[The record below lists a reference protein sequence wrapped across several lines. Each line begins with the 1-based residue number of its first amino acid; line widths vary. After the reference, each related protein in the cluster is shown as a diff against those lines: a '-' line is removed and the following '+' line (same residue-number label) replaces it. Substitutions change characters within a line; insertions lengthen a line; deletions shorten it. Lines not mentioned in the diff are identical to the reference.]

1 MHLTLRQ
8 LTCFDAVARLRSFT
22 RAAEELHLTQPAVSM
37 QVKQLEGQI
46 GLTLTENIGRAI
58 HLTDAGKE
66 VYAYARAILQELEEL
81 ETVLVT
87 LKGEGG
93 GRLRLAAISTAN
105 YFAPR
110 LLGTFRQRFPSANIS
125 MDVTNRE
132 SILAQIAANGVD
144 MAIMG
149 QPPGGM
155 ELEAIPF
162 MDNPLVIV
170 ARPGHPLAGQ
180 ARIPLQ
186 RLEEEVFLVR
196 EPGSGTRGAMER
208 FFKKRK
214 LTLNAGMEMGSL
226 EAVKQGVQ
234 AGLGLGLIP
243 RDAVEMELR
252 LQRLVILDVVEFPI
266 RRHWYVVLHKGKRL
280 TPLAAAF
287 RDLLIGESGDLLKA
301 GTDYQDTP

>member
-1 MHLTLRQ
+1 MHITLRQ

-37 QVKQLEGQI
+37 QVKQLEAQI
-46 GLTLTENIGRAI
+46 GLHVTENIGRII

-110 LLGTFRQRFPSANIS
+110 LLGTFRQRFPSANVS
-125 MDVTNRE
+125 MDVTNRD
-132 SILAQIAANGVD
+132 SILAQIAGNAVD

-149 QPPGGM
+149 QPPGGL

-170 ARPGHPLAGQ
+170 APPEHELAGK
-180 ARIPLQ
+180 AHIPLKK
-186 RLEEEVFLVR
+186 LEEEIFLVR
-196 EPGSGTRGAMER
+196 EPGSGTRDAMER
-208 FFKKRK
+208 FFKNNK
-214 LTLNAGMEMGSL
+214 LKLSTGMEMGSL
-226 EAVKQGVQ
+226 EAIKQGVQ

-243 RDAVEMELR
+243 RDAVEMELG
-252 LQRLVILDVVEFPI
+252 LGRLVILDVSGFPI

-287 RDLLIGESGDLLKA
+287 RDLLINESGGLLLR
-301 GTDYQDTP
+301 